1 MAEKATILLID
12 DKENIRTVM
21 SELLRS
27 EGWTVFSA
35 TNGREGL
42 SKAIHHEPDV
52 IVSDIRMDDIDGVE
66 LFHLLRSRGYAIPFI
81 FVTAYGTVEEA
92 VSMLKE
98 GAVHYLT
105 KPVNHSDLK
114 MTIHSILKSNSA
126 AGTTGSRRLVGSSFQ
141 MESVYGRIASLA
153 RSNSTVLI
161 SGESGTG
168 KELIA
173 RAIHEQSRRRHNHF
187 VPVN

>member
-52 IVSDIRMDDIDGVE
+52 IVSDIRTDDIDGVE
-66 LFHLLRSRGYAIPFI
+66 LFHL
-81 FVTAYGTVEEA
+81 
-92 VSMLKE
+92 
-98 GAVHYLT
+98 
-105 KPVNHSDLK
+105 
-114 MTIHSILKSNSA
+114 
-126 AGTTGSRRLVGSSFQ
+126 
-141 MESVYGRIASLA
+141 
-153 RSNSTVLI
+153 
-161 SGESGTG
+161 
-168 KELIA
+168 
-173 RAIHEQSRRRHNHF
+173 
-187 VPVN
+187 